1 MFGTDRSIRLIF
13 KSRFNGSLLPFEEME
28 ESWFIS
34 ETWYIAKWL
43 ILNNLIRIPYMEP
56 DCQ

>member
-43 ILNNLIRIPYMEP
+43 NSSFEP
-56 DCQ
+56 KAPPLTG